1 MNEIDLVKQQI
12 KEMKDSLEDI
22 ESVYARV
29 TEYKS
34 QIINNWTGEEAD
46 EYLNLIENA
55 RLRIKK
61 IEINLAELIHIVEEY
76 EQGK

>member
-1 MNEIDLVKQQI
+1 
-12 KEMKDSLEDI
+12 MKDSLEDI